1 MSVFISKNPFKIEIY
16 FKSILNTSG
25 QLTGVI
31 ILADGNQPD
40 AKTLTCLVT
49 GRDFD
54 NMSKIL
60 ENASIINHING
71 ETLVRKSVF
80 YRSIILKFFKSW
92 NLYDEN
98 GDMVPINSHII
109 SNMHDTLI
117 RELAK
122 KWLRVTSGKEEC
134 Q

>member
-1 MSVFISKNPFKIEIY
+1 MSIFVSNQPFEIEIY
-16 FKSILNTSG
+16 FKPVVNANG
-25 QLTGVI
+25 QLIGVN
-31 ILADGNQPD
+31 ILPESNLETQ
-40 AKTLTCLVT
+40 TLTCLVS

-98 GDMVPINSHII
+98 NQMIPIDNNTIGK
-109 SNMHDTLI
+109 MHDSLV
-117 RELAK
+117 RALAK
-122 KWLRVTSGKEEC
+122 KWLKITS
-134 Q
+134 